1 MPTLSILTPDQRKI
15 ARSVYGH
22 HAINADMGG
31 AYNSLREQIGE
42 AQVALGIAF
51 SFSEKWSADIAR
63 AFLKACGFSDEV
75 AKCLISDDQPEC
87 WY

>member
-31 AYNSLREQIGE
+31 DLSRGEQIVS
-42 AQVALGIAF
+42 AQVALGIAH
-51 SFSEKWSADIAR
+51 SFSDEWSADIAR
-63 AFLKACGFSDEV
+63 AFLSACGFSDEV
-75 AKCLISDDQPEC
+75 AKCLIVDDQPDA